1 MYSKLFDD
9 KMASCGAGEVR
20 RPKTGGKRAQASQP
34 FTILP
39 QEKIDYFLVLDF
51 EGVNNKHLGGPD
63 IMEIIEFPVV
73 KVNAVTFKTEA
84 VFHTYV
90 QPTIHPKL
98 NPVCTEITGIT
109 QEMVDGQ
116 PTLPQVLELLD
127 KWMRDEKL
135 LDKGITTCFV
145 TCGNWDLN
153 TCLPVQCKY
162 QKLGYPDYLRRW
174 INVKDLFERITGKSR
189 KRNGMGMVGMLRELG
204 LKLDGRHHS
213 GIDDSKNI
221 AKILATLASR
231 EPERLGK
238 GLVNPKLKNII

>member
-1 MYSKLFDD
+1 
-9 KMASCGAGEVR
+9 MASGGVVEDRRKPTGGR
-20 RPKTGGKRAQASQP
+20 RPQTNQP
-34 FTILP
+34 YTILP

-73 KVNAVTFKTEA
+73 KVNSRTFETEA

-90 QPTIHPKL
+90 HPTIHPKL

-116 PTLPQVLELLD
+116 PTLPQVLEMLD

-135 LDKGITTCFV
+135 LDKGVTTCFV

-153 TCLPVQCKY
+153 TCLPIQCKY
-162 QKLGYPDYLRRW
+162 QNLNYPDYLRRW
-174 INVKDLFERITGKSR
+174 INIKDAFERITGKSR
-189 KRNGMGMVGMLRELG
+189 KRNGMAGMLKELD
-204 LKLDGRHHS
+204 LKLEGRHHS

-221 AKILATLASR
+221 AKILVTLASK
-231 EPERLGK
+231 EPETLGK
-238 GLVNPKLKNII
+238 GLVNPKLKNIT

>member
-1 MYSKLFDD
+1 
-9 KMASCGAGEVR
+9 MASCGAVGVKKR
-20 RPKTGGKRAQASQP
+20 MTGDKRPQSSQP
-34 FTILP
+34 YTIWP

-73 KVNAVTFKTEA
+73 KVNAQTFKTEA
-84 VFHTYV
+84 VFHSYV

-116 PTLPQVLELLD
+116 PTLPRVLEMLD

-135 LDKGITTCFV
+135 LDKGVTTCFV

-153 TCLPVQCKY
+153 TCLPIQCKY
-162 QKLGYPDYLRRW
+162 QKIQYPDYLRRW
-174 INVKDLFERITGKSR
+174 INIKDSYERITGNSR
-189 KRNGMGMVGMLRELG
+189 KCGMARMLKELN
-204 LKLDGRHHS
+204 LTLEGRHHS

-221 AKILATLASR
+221 AKILATLASK
-231 EPERLGK
+231 EPEVLGK
-238 GLVNPKLKNII
+238 GLVNPKLKNVT

>member
-1 MYSKLFDD
+1 MIVVVHLENYSHE
-9 KMASCGAGEVR
+9 KMASGGVVEGR
-20 RPKTGGKRAQASQP
+20 RGGKRPQANQP
-34 FTILP
+34 YTILP
-39 QEKIDYFLVLDF
+39 QEKVDYFLVLDF

-73 KVNAVTFKTEA
+73 KVNAGTLQTEA

-116 PTLPQVLELLD
+116 PTLPRVLEMLD

-135 LDKGITTCFV
+135 LDKGVTTCFV

-162 QKLGYPDYLRRW
+162 QKLHYPDYLRRW
-174 INVKDLFERITGKSR
+174 INIKDAFERITGKSR
-189 KRNGMGMVGMLRELG
+189 KRNGMAGMLQELG
-204 LKLDGRHHS
+204 LKLEGRHHS

-221 AKILATLASR
+221 AKILATLAGK

-238 GLVNPKLKNII
+238 GLVNPKLKNI

>member
-1 MYSKLFDD
+1 
-9 KMASCGAGEVR
+9 MASGGAVGIR
-20 RPKTGGKRAQASQP
+20 KPTGGRKPHSNHP
-34 FTILP
+34 YTILP
-39 QEKIDYFLVLDF
+39 QERVDCFLVLDF

-73 KVNAVTFKTEA
+73 KVNARTFETEA
-84 VFHTYV
+84 IFHSYV

-109 QEMVDGQ
+109 QGMVDGQ
-116 PTLPQVLELLD
+116 PTLPRVLEMLD

-135 LDKGITTCFV
+135 LDKRIVSCFV

-162 QKLGYPDYLRRW
+162 QALDYPDYLRRW
-174 INVKDLFERITGKSR
+174 INIKDEFERITGKSR
-189 KRNGMGMVGMLRELG
+189 KRNGMAGMLKELD
-204 LKLDGRHHS
+204 LKLEGRHHS

-221 AKILATLASR
+221 AKILATLASKD
-231 EPERLGK
+231 PERLGK
-238 GLVNPKLKNII
+238 GLVNPKLKNIT